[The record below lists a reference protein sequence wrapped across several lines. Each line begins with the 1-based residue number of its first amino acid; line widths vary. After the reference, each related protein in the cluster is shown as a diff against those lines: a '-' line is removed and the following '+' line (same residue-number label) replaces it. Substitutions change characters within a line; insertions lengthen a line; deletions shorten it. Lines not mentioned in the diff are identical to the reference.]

1 MLIITR
7 GSWEEHRKALVTVL
21 KTLLQT
27 GLKVNAAKSFF
38 GRTEL
43 EYLGFVVNREGIRPV
58 PNKVEAIKAILPSTN
73 RKQLRRFIGLL
84 NFQKEMWPGRS
95 KMLVITDTRH
105 QR

>member
-1 MLIITR
+1 MTPNAGICVAGDIFQERMNELLGHLPYVRCYLDDVLIITR
-7 GSWEEHRKALVTVL
+7 GSWEEHCKALVTVL

-58 PNKVEAIKAILPSTN
+58 PNKVEAIT
-73 RKQLRRFIGLL
+73 
-84 NFQKEMWPGRS
+84 
-95 KMLVITDTRH
+95 
-105 QR
+105 